1 MTFCMI
7 ECSFDLIT
15 LIHSLENSFEYAI
28 TVNAENDDVISDC
41 IVDTGEGASVDIDD
55 DGDGS
60 VVNDND
66 FFDDCVVDN
75 DCVDDDDEDDDDD
88 DDSFVDNDLLCIL
101 IFFLLFLSLKTIDND
116 TITIT
121 TILL

>member
-1 MTFCMI
+1 MI

-15 LIHSLENSFEYAI
+15 LIHSLENSFEYAT

-41 IVDTGEGASVDIDD
+41 TVDTGEGASVDIDD
-55 DGDGS
+55 DDDSS

-66 FFDDCVVDN
+66 LFDDCVVDN
-75 DCVDDDDEDDDDD
+75 DCVDDDDEDDDDN
-88 DDSFVDNDLLCIL
+88 SFVDNDLLCIL